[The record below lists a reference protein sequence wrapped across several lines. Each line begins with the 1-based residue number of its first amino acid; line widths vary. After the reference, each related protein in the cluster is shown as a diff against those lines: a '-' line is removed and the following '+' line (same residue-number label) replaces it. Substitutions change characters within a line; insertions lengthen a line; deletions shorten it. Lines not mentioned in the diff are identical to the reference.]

1 MMSEL
6 HEESDTGVVM
16 TEYRDAERRLSALM
30 READELSERF
40 ARLARGLSAHPHRL
54 VIGVPDEHTA
64 NPSEWEIVSS
74 HPLPSIEH
82 LIALTNEIRS
92 VGATLESLRER
103 LVLMG
108 HADLVAQPDR
118 FFR

>member
-1 MMSEL
+1 MSEL
-6 HEESDTGVVM
+6 HDESDTGRVV
-16 TEYRDAERRLSALM
+16 TGYRDAERRLSVLM
-30 READELSERF
+30 READELSERLG
-40 ARLARGLSAHPHRL
+40 RLARGLAARPHRL
-54 VIGVPDEHTA
+54 VIGIPDERIAT
-64 NPSEWEIVSS
+64 PGEWEIVPG

-82 LIALTNEIRS
+82 LIALTDEIRA